1 MPMENQKTDLIKHLA
16 DWQIQLEGEW
26 SLEEIQR
33 VLRVFETLA
42 EQTSLSSIPELFNR
56 QITTLKHSGRPGRV
70 GRTKDNKIILDDD
83 WTDWTFAHE
92 LGHRW
97 NNAWDRLPE
106 QRLRQAMGA
115 GKFEWLKEYLRRFEK
130 WLEGVLKKF
139 NIKKKIDWPSL
150 WYKPGSAPPPCGVDR
165 NFNASEDLAESFAAT
180 IFPGEAKTRASNV
193 ATRAI
198 NLAKSWDWSN
208 TFSDYLQTPRGQIT
222 LQTIKELGS
231 HREYRI

>member
-1 MPMENQKTDLIKHLA
+1 MPMENQKSEFQERLKN
-16 DWQIQLEGEW
+16 WKIQLEGEW
-26 SLEEIQR
+26 SLEELQR
-33 VLRVFETLA
+33 VLKVFETLA
-42 EQTSLSSIPELFNR
+42 QQADAKTIPQLFNY
-56 QITTLKHSGRPGRV
+56 QTTILRHSGRPGRV
-70 GRTKDNKIILDDD
+70 GRTKANEIMLDND

-106 QRLRQAMGA
+106 QRLRQALRA
-115 GKFEWLKEYLRRFEK
+115 GKLEWLMRALRRFQK

-139 NIKKKIDWPSL
+139 NIKKKFDWPIL
-150 WYKPGSAPPPCGVDR
+150 WYKPGDAPPPCGVDR

-180 IFPGEAKTRASNV
+180 IFPAEAKTRASNV
-193 ATRAI
+193 ATRTI
-198 NLAKSWDWSN
+198 KLAKSWDWST

-231 HREYRI
+231 HREYRV